1 MTDFPS
7 DASVVAEPRTRFE
20 VSQRATKLRKNGKLD
35 EALPL
40 YRELVKDDADS
51 YSAAG
56 LLHCLRKLRL
66 FNEALSLCT
75 PLSQKHIALDW
86 YRNEVIWTLIQGKLS
101 VIDSALP
108 LLEAVAVAKTIF
120 ALEPKDYSAR
130 WRTVHSVLKIA
141 SSHKQWDI
149 VFEWTKKIRP
159 DELSITPMKD
169 DREREG
175 WCQQAVWNNYRIR
188 SMVEVG
194 DKEEAILLA
203 NKAASAFPRQA
214 KFFKR
219 LEALAQLRLGRFA
232 EAELLYGKLTIGGKP
247 DWWILRE
254 HGHVLKE
261 LGKLQ
266 EALTAMSKAALSNRK
281 LEAMVSLFSD
291 IGFLCRQTD
300 LKQDARNHLVLSKQ
314 IREKHGWVVPQV
326 ISIGITELNQELPDI
341 PGHEDFDRVLA
352 ECQRLW
358 RRSVGA
364 QYDSREP
371 SLKSRGV
378 RRTVEGKLRL
388 GPPERPYCFLHSDTR
403 ESYFSL
409 KNDLPKGVTDG
420 VTLQFDALPSFDK
433 KKKQDSWKAVNVRT
447 M

>member
-1 MTDFPS
+1 MTDLPN
-7 DASVVAEPRTRFE
+7 DGSVVAEPRTRFE
-20 VSQRATKLRKNGKLD
+20 MSQRANELRKNGKFD

-66 FNEALSLCT
+66 FDEALSLCT
-75 PLSQKHIALDW
+75 PASQKHMLLDW
-86 YRNEVIWTLIQGKLS
+86 YRKEVVWTLIQGKLRVMDDTAS
-101 VIDSALP
+101 VPEVVS
-108 LLEAVAVAKTIF
+108 VAKSIL

-130 WRTVHSVLKIA
+130 WRTVHPVLKKA
-141 SSHKQWDI
+141 GGHKKWDI
-149 VFEWTKKIRP
+149 VFEWAKKVTP
-159 DELSITPMKD
+159 DELSTAPMKD

-175 WCQQAVWNNYRIR
+175 WCERAVWYNYRIR
-188 SMVEVG
+188 SMIEVG
-194 DKEEAILLA
+194 DREQATKLALEATNL
-203 NKAASAFPRQA
+203 FPRQA

-232 EAELLYGKLTIGGKP
+232 EAELLYGKLTIGGRP

-261 LGKLQ
+261 LGRSQ

-291 IGFLCRQTD
+291 IGFLCRQND
-300 LKQDARNHLVLSKQ
+300 LKQDARNHLLLSKY
-314 IREKHGWVVPQV
+314 IREKHGWAVSQA
-326 ISIGITELNQELPDI
+326 ISVGITELNHELAAL
-341 PGHEDFDRVLA
+341 PGSEDFERVLA
-352 ECQRLW
+352 ECQRFW
-358 RRSVGA
+358 RRMVGA

-378 RRTVEGKLRL
+378 KKAVKGKLKL

-403 ESYFSL
+403 ESYFCL
-409 KNDLPKGVTDG
+409 KSDLPNGVTDG

-433 KKKQDSWKAVNVRT
+433 KKSQESWRATNVRT